1 MSHQTETKVVSLT
14 NRLNDLD
21 KIAGALEDIAEL
33 WSLPVDLTMTLNL
46 VIEEAFTNVVNY
58 AFQDESVHDIELVIQ
73 KIDNRLVISLKD
85 DGVAYDPTLN
95 SDPDISMSARDREIG
110 GLGIFLIKKMM
121 DKVSYERR
129 GEANILTMEKLIAD

>member
-1 MSHQTETKVVSLT
+1 MSHQTEIKVVSLT
-14 NRLNDLD
+14 NRLNDLG
-21 KIAGALEDIAEL
+21 KIAGALEDIADL

-58 AFQDESVHDIELVIQ
+58 AFQDESFHDIELVIQ

-95 SDPDISMSARDREIG
+95 SDPDISTSARDRKIG

-121 DKVSYERR
+121 DKVSYERS
-129 GEANILTMEKLIAD
+129 GETNILTMEKLIAD